1 MNNNN
6 CNKEKCNINKS
17 SGNGKGDAPRNNHS
31 KQFKKNYDQI
41 NWTKKTQNKKK

>member
-1 MNNNN
+1 MEMTKKNS
-6 CNKEKCNINKS
+6 KTGKLNINKS

-41 NWTKKTQNKKK
+41 NWNKKKK